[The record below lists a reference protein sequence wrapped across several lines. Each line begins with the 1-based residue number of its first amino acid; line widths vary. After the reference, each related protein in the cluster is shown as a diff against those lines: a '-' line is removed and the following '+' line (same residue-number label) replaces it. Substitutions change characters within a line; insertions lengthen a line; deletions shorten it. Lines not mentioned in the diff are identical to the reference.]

1 MRESAAYIVRV
12 LKPVIHVDPYHSPE
26 NQPVR
31 VEKRSQT
38 KSMIADSCRSDLPGI
53 FRDDVQI
60 YPYQMRL
67 WNDFNICWL
76 SVCQMQKDL
85 TQEII
90 QRGQQRPHVSLISAE
105 YLDHMG
111 KQLIRLCDQ
120 VEEHGL
126 VDYQI
131 GFWEEEILSSTSLLC
146 RKCDITWQEIYTD
159 LVL

>member
-1 MRESAAYIVRV
+1 MYIVHE
-12 LKPVIHVDPYHSPE
+12 LKPVIHVDSYYSPE
-26 NQPVR
+26 NQLAR
-31 VEKRSQT
+31 VEKRTQT
-38 KSMIADSCRSDLPGI
+38 KSMIADSCHSDSPGI

-76 SVCQMQKDL
+76 SVCQMQRDL

-90 QRGQQRPHVSLISAE
+90 QSGQQRSRVSLISAE

-131 GFWEEEILSSTSLLC
+131 GFWEEEILSGMSFLC
-146 RKCDITWQEIYTD
+146 QNVKHYMTGNILIW
-159 LVL
+159 LFW